1 MKKKHILYTIVAIL
15 FSITF
20 SCKKQEAATQEID
33 FLPEGDTVYMQA
45 QEAIYSDPLFARR
58 ILREAMD
65 TRPVKDS
72 TDWYILYNLYIKTF
86 LTTSELDTVIP
97 LCRKTQ
103 QFCDRQKELTPCHY
117 YLLTDANNNI
127 GNRYAIASMN
137 DSALK
142 YFTKVLDY
150 SRLTRN
156 SRVLLTAYT
165 NLADVYVR
173 TGFYDQ
179 GAYYYRQTLYLI
191 DSCFLPEQE
200 LINTYTGLGQTYME
214 LRDFDL
220 SHHYFDLA
228 YQLFDRMDLNRK
240 FVYFTNH
247 GNVYYFEEK
256 YPEALALFKRG
267 YELVKPSPEYAYAQ
281 NVCMV
286 NIGEIYLLMGQLDS
300 AEYYLDRC
308 LSYFESIR
316 NTSATYHTQTQI
328 FELALRK
335 GTIGEATRLLRTMT
349 DNLYAEPTLVGIR
362 KKYLQHYYEETG
374 DFRKAYQYLK
384 ENMQMD
390 DSIRNDRIR
399 MRVAETELRYKQ
411 DTTLMKQQLFIQEQQ
426 SDMKSLKLS
435 VYIWVLA
442 FGLLLI
448 VAVFIYFYQKKQ
460 RALLLAETRN
470 KIISLKMENIRNRV
484 SPHFIFN
491 TLNRVI
497 SRGEKADDDSDKEL
511 KNLIKIMRLNL
522 RLTEKLCITL
532 AEEIDFVRTYLALE
546 QERFGA
552 SLQTEIRIDPL
563 IDAERV
569 ELPSMMIQIPVEN
582 ALKHGL
588 REKEGDKRLVI
599 SIARQAGNIIIRI
612 EDNGAGFRVQTGQR
626 DMQSTGTGLRVLN
639 QTIQLLNAG
648 NNTPITLLIRKSDQ
662 GTDEYPG
669 CLVVF
674 TLPENY
680 SYTLAEGK

>member
-1 MKKKHILYTIVAIL
+1 MKKKHILYTIAVIL
-15 FSITF
+15 FSVAI
-20 SCKKQEAATQEID
+20 SCKKQEVATQEIN
-33 FLPEGDTVYMQA
+33 FLPEDDTVYMQA

-65 TRPVKDS
+65 TRPVRDS
-72 TDWYILYNLYIKTF
+72 VDWYILYNLYIKTF

-97 LCRKTQ
+97 MCRKTE
-103 QFCDRQKELTPCHY
+103 QFCARQKELTPYHY

-142 YFTKVLDY
+142 YFTKVLEY

-156 SRVLLTAYT
+156 SRVILTAYT

-191 DSCFLPEQE
+191 DSCKLPEQE

-214 LRDFDL
+214 LRNFEL

-228 YQLFDRMDLNRK
+228 YQHFDQMDLNRK

-286 NIGEIYLLMGQLDS
+286 NIGEVYLLMGQLDS

-316 NTSATYHTQTQI
+316 NTSVIYHTQTQI
-328 FELALRK
+328 FELALKK
-335 GTIGEATRLLRTMT
+335 GAISEATQLLRTMT
-349 DNLYAEPTLVGIR
+349 ENLYAEPTLVGIR
-362 KKYLQHYYEETG
+362 GKYLQHYYEETG

-426 SDMKSLKLS
+426 SDMKSLELS

-442 FGLLLI
+442 FVLLLI

-497 SRGEKADDDSDKEL
+497 SRNEKADDDSDKEL

-532 AEEIDFVRTYLALE
+532 TEEIDFVRTYLALE
-546 QERFGA
+546 QERFGS
-552 SLQTEIRIDPL
+552 SLQTEIRIDPQL
-563 IDAERV
+563 DPERV

-588 REKEGDKRLVI
+588 REKEGDKRLTI
-599 SIARQAGNIIIRI
+599 SIARQTGNIIIRI
-612 EDNGAGFRVQTGQR
+612 EDNGAGFRLQTGQM

-648 NNTPITLLIRKSDQ
+648 NNAPITLLIRKSDQ

-669 CLVVF
+669 CLVQF
-674 TLPENY
+674 TLPENF